1 MQSRLA
7 RVAAALLLLL
17 GLAAPAAGSEELK
30 DVKAAVESGK
40 AVLVDVREPKEWQA
54 GHLRDARPMPMSDF
68 AAGRAALDTLPKD
81 KPVYLY
87 CAIGSRS
94 KRVAAFLKGKGF
106 DARAIPESYKQLLA
120 AGFPEAR

>member
-1 MQSRLA
+1 MSSRLA
-7 RVAAALLLLL
+7 RLAAAALLAV
-17 GLAAPAAGSEELK
+17 GLAFPASAAEDLK
-30 DVKAAVESGK
+30 DVKASVESGK
-40 AVLVDVREPKEWQA
+40 AVLVDVREPKEWQG
-54 GHLRDARPMPMSDF
+54 GHLRDARSMPMSEF

-106 DARAIPESYKQLLA
+106 DARAIPESYRQLLA
-120 AGFPEAR
+120 AGFPESR